1 MPERRR
7 EEPSTSTVSI
17 PHEVVPE
24 CGEDQSPGKD
34 GETQH
39 QAGDD
44 WEDHRDEEIN
54 EEGDE
59 GGEGEDGGHDDDEDH
74 VDDQPGQ
81 EQLPP
86 GQPHSQVEED
96 GGGQVGER
104 GEDQEGE
111 ERAGMA
117 LHLLQQPQHAPA
129 DLKQQL
135 AAQTGGLLG
144 GF

>member
-24 CGEDQSPGKD
+24 CGEDQSPGQD

-59 GGEGEDGGHDDDEDH
+59 GPADEDRGHGGDDEH
-74 VDDQPGQ
+74 VGDQPGQ
-81 EQLPP
+81 EQLPSYR
-86 GQPHSQVEED
+86 GDGAVEE
-96 GGGQVGER
+96 G
-104 GEDQEGE
+104 
-111 ERAGMA
+111 
-117 LHLLQQPQHAPA
+117 
-129 DLKQQL
+129 
-135 AAQTGGLLG
+135 
-144 GF
+144 